1 MESAL
6 LVLGSLVHCH
16 QTLASFQK
24 RYLFQSATNRFEYN
38 LPPKS
43 CEGDPA
49 PRRMPA
55 AALPRELDAF
65 TEGPGKR
72 PDPLEGSSTGEVVPV
87 EEPERGGCEP
97 SWGR

>member
-1 MESAL
+1 LCLNLACS
-6 LVLGSLVHCH
+6 VIR
-16 QTLASFQK
+16 LASFHK
-24 RYLFQSATNRFEYN
+24 GCLFQSATNRFEYN

-97 SWGR
+97 S